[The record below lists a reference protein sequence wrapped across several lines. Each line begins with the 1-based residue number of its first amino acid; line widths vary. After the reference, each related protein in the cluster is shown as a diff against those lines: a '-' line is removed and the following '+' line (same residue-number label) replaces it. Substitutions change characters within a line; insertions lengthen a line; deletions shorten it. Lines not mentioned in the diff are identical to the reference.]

1 MKVGVLLHNCG
12 ISHCC
17 ASAQGVWRQE
27 TLHSRTDK
35 RREPL
40 AAGTLLGGT
49 RAEQKKKKEK
59 KGKQERKCNCRR
71 CEMLCFCWEGA
82 VAHCLGDAT
91 LQHHKQQLLHVAGIQ
106 LSPNGCKDREQRC
119 SSARLFFVYAYK
131 SELRGLGFLVD
142 FFCYLR
148 SVRTSAPC
156 STFLLHPVMLTYTRI
171 HLDFRRTS
179 SHGGR
184 AAGYFLRFCRHWWL
198 SFR

>member
-1 MKVGVLLHNCG
+1 MFFNTIVVSAIAVRLHKGCECKR
-12 ISHCC
+12 HCTPE
-17 ASAQGVWRQE
+17 Q
-27 TLHSRTDK
+27 T
-35 RREPL
+35 REGSPWL
-40 AAGTLLGGT
+40 QAHCWEEPGLSK
-49 RAEQKKKKEK
+49 KKKKEK

-106 LSPNGCKDREQRC
+106 LSPNGCKDREQCC
-119 SSARLFFVYAYK
+119 SSARLCFVYAYK

-184 AAGYFLRFCRHWWL
+184 AAGYFLRCCRYWWL